1 MALMRTTNAARPP
14 AEPTPQP
21 GFDELLSRLTETDR
35 ELRRRAAFALDAADP
50 AAAVP
55 ALLARV
61 GEETDPTVRDA
72 VLTVLAGHDDLTV
85 ARSLV
90 AHLTSE
96 DAGLR
101 TAVVGALSS
110 MPGSVPHLLPALV
123 VDPDPDVRI
132 LTAMLL
138 ADLEPPVA
146 VAWLVEMILS
156 DDHPNVVGTAIDSL
170 QPYFGSEHIGLLE
183 ATRDR
188 FRRDP
193 FLRFVIDTA
202 LARLNGGGNR

>member
-1 MALMRTTNAARPP
+1 MSLMRTTDAATPP
-14 AEPTPQP
+14 IEPMPQP
-21 GFDELLSRLTETDR
+21 DLAELLSRLTDPDR
-35 ELRRRAAFALDAADP
+35 ELRRRAVFAIDAIDAE
-50 AAAVP
+50 AAVP

-61 GEETDPTVRDA
+61 GEESDPTVRDA

-90 AHLTSE
+90 AHLRSE

-110 MPGSVPHLLPALV
+110 MPEAVPHLLPALV

-138 ADLEPPVA
+138 ADVEPQDA
-146 VAWLVEMILS
+146 VDWLVEMITL
-156 DDHPNVVGTAIDSL
+156 DDHPNVVATAIDAL
-170 QPYFGSEHIGLLE
+170 RPYFCREHIGLLE
-183 ATRDR
+183 TTRDR
-188 FRRDP
+188 FRLDP
-193 FLRFVIDTA
+193 FLRFVIDAA
-202 LARLNGGGNR
+202 LARLRVGGNR